1 VWGAERDRFL
11 GACERSGRTA
21 GALSSLSFAVRQCL
35 GHLQSR
41 SLSLRRPARR
51 GAWIETLG
59 ERIHA
64 WWQSVLSVP
73 GGVNGLRATS
83 LMVLPVVGA
92 VLQFLGSE
100 RGLVIEGVVLIRPSP
115 RVAAH
120 LPTQRQM
127 GQLDRVSC
135 RKLSVV
141 TRALRSALLLP
152 SGGVRVVPCLEF

>member
-1 VWGAERDRFL
+1 
-11 GACERSGRTA
+11 
-21 GALSSLSFAVRQCL
+21 
-35 GHLQSR
+35 
-41 SLSLRRPARR
+41 
-51 GAWIETLG
+51 
-59 ERIHA
+59 
-64 WWQSVLSVP
+64 
-73 GGVNGLRATS
+73 
-83 LMVLPVVGA
+83 MVLPVVGA

-100 RGLVIEGVVLIRPSP
+100 RGLVIDGVVLIRPSA

>member
-1 VWGAERDRFL
+1 
-11 GACERSGRTA
+11 
-21 GALSSLSFAVRQCL
+21 
-35 GHLQSR
+35 
-41 SLSLRRPARR
+41 
-51 GAWIETLG
+51 
-59 ERIHA
+59 
-64 WWQSVLSVP
+64 
-73 GGVNGLRATS
+73 
-83 LMVLPVVGA
+83 MVLPFVGA

-100 RGLVIEGVVLIRPSP
+100 QGLVIDGVVLIRPSA